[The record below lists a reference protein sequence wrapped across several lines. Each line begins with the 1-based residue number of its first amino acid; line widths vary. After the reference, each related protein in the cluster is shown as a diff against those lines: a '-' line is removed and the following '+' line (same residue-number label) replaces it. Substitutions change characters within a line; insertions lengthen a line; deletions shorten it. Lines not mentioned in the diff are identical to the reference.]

1 MVVEDPPSDIP
12 KEASGKPTCP
22 ICAYIEAGPCKQ
34 EHQDWTSCRDQAKV
48 EGKDHLDVCQ
58 DVCTFDNIDY
68 YEPFHQMLKL
78 GDEDDND
85 DPHDSDSQDS
95 TATRSHPSQPGLS
108 PFAYA
113 TLLRHTLETTVHRI
127 QF

>member
-34 EHQDWTSCRDQAKV
+34 EHQDWTSCREQAKV

-58 DVCTFDNIDY
+58 DVRKTPAGTLC
-68 YEPFHQMLKL
+68 
-78 GDEDDND
+78 
-85 DPHDSDSQDS
+85 
-95 TATRSHPSQPGLS
+95 PSRTGRNR
-108 PFAYA
+108 A
-113 TLLRHTLETTVHRI
+113 R
-127 QF
+127 